1 MFDVFKYLSDLEA
14 RAHMLEGTINPKTG
28 KLYTKE
34 QIARTLGII
43 DNGGNLATDFVLH
56 DDLVL
61 HESEIISNSE
71 PDSVTTENY
80 ISNDSDDENKEE
92 DQ

>member
-14 RAHMLEGTINPKTG
+14 RAHMLEGTINPKTH

-34 QIARTLGII
+34 EIARTLGII
-43 DNGGNLATDFVLH
+43 DKGGNLAT
-56 DDLVL
+56 DLVL
-61 HESEIISNSE
+61 HESETISNSE
-71 PDSVTTENY
+71 PDSVAENY

>member
-1 MFDVFKYLSDLEA
+1 MFDVFKYLSDLTA
-14 RAHMLEGTINPKTG
+14 RAHMLEGSINPKTH
-28 KLYTKE
+28 KFYTKE
-34 QIARTLGII
+34 EIARTLGII
-43 DNGGNLATDFVLH
+43 DKDGNLATDF
-56 DDLVL
+56 VL

>member
-14 RAHMLEGTINPKTG
+14 RAHMLEGSINPKTH

-34 QIARTLGII
+34 EIARTLGII

-56 DDLVL
+56 NDLVL

-71 PDSVTTENY
+71 PDSVTENY
-80 ISNDSDDENKEE
+80 ISNNSDDENKEE

>member
-34 QIARTLGII
+34 EIARTLGII
-43 DNGGNLATDFVLH
+43 DKGGNLATN
-56 DDLVL
+56 LVL
-61 HESEIISNSE
+61 HENEGVPNSE
-71 PDSVTTENY
+71 PESVAEND
-80 ISNDSDDENKEE
+80 ISNDDENKEDE
-92 DQ
+92 

>member
-1 MFDVFKYLSDLEA
+1 MFDVFKYLSDLTA
-14 RAHMLEGTINPKTG
+14 RAHMLEGSINPKTH

-56 DDLVL
+56 
-61 HESEIISNSE
+61 EEIISNSE

>member
-43 DNGGNLATDFVLH
+43 DNGGNLAADLVLH

-71 PDSVTTENY
+71 PDSVAENY
-80 ISNDSDDENKEE
+80 ISNDSNDENKEDE
-92 DQ
+92 Q

>member
-34 QIARTLGII
+34 EIARTLGII
-43 DNGGNLATDFVLH
+43 DKGGNLATY
-56 DDLVL
+56 LVL
-61 HESEIISNSE
+61 HEDEAVSNSE
-71 PDSVTTENY
+71 PEPVTEND
-80 ISNDSDDENKEE
+80 ISDDEIKEDE
-92 DQ
+92 Q

>member
-14 RAHMLEGTINPKTG
+14 RAHMLEGSINPKTH

-34 QIARTLGII
+34 EIARTLGII
-43 DNGGNLATDFVLH
+43 DNGGNLAT
-56 DDLVL
+56 DLVL

>member
-14 RAHMLEGTINPKTG
+14 RAHMLEGSINPKTH

-34 QIARTLGII
+34 EIARTLGII
-43 DNGGNLATDFVLH
+43 DKGGNLATDFVLH
-56 DDLVL
+56 
-61 HESEIISNSE
+61 EEIISNSE
-71 PDSVTTENY
+71 PDSVTENY

>member
-43 DNGGNLATDFVLH
+43 DKGGNLATN
-56 DDLVL
+56 LVL
-61 HESEIISNSE
+61 HENEAVSNSE
-71 PDSVTTENY
+71 PEPVTENY
-80 ISNDSDDENKEE
+80 ISDADDEIKEDE
-92 DQ
+92 Q

>member
-1 MFDVFKYLSDLEA
+1 
-14 RAHMLEGTINPKTG
+14 MLEGSINPKTH

-34 QIARTLGII
+34 EIARTLGII

-56 DDLVL
+56 DDLVVY
-61 HESEIISNSE
+61 ESEIVSNSE